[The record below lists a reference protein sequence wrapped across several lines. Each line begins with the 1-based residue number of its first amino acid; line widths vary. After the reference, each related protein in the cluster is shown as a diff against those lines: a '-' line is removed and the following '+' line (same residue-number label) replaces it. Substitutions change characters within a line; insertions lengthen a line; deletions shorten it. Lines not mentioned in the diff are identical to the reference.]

1 MIGVS
6 ERTTMDM
13 DASVCGITVDK
24 DTLERTF
31 KEILS
36 IDVGDGIVFR
46 YDYRNRFEKTTSMI
60 IFASTLS
67 LNMEKFAI
75 E

>member
-24 DTLERTF
+24 DMLERTF

-46 YDYRNRFEKTTSMI
+46 YDCMEPIREDDEYDNFGVRHRNDSGRKV
-60 IFASTLS
+60 
-67 LNMEKFAI
+67 
-75 E
+75 